1 VELPTLRQLEYVVAI
16 ADTLSFARAAER
28 CAVSQPGL
36 SSQIRQVEENLGL
49 KLFERDPRGVQLTG
63 AGREIA
69 RLGRSVL
76 ANAQRI
82 LETARSFQAPLTGTI
97 RLGVIPTIA
106 PYLLPTL
113 LPRVRARFQSLK
125 LFLFEGTTADITHRM
140 REGNLDLLLL
150 DLDAPLGPC
159 QTLHVLEDSFSV
171 LVPSHHELALRSS
184 VREEDLQGEQVL
196 ILEDGHCLRDRVLQ
210 VCSRGGAHELGDFRA
225 ASLNTLLRMV
235 EQGLGITL
243 IPEMAIGRELQGAE
257 GVTVVP
263 FEEPAPS
270 RRVGLAW
277 RENSPRAEEF
287 SLLGDLLAE

>member
-97 RLGVIPTIA
+97 RLGDIPTIA